1 MNLRWKA
8 YHVQALCGMQFI
20 VLILI
25 ACITGSLMLAAQT
38 LPPADNNRAMN
49 PALPTVFIVG
59 DSTAAYHTDI
69 TAEGASGVQGW
80 GVLFQAFINPAK
92 FNVIN
97 AAMGGR
103 SSRTYLTEG
112 LWSTLMHEIRPGDI
126 VLIQLGH
133 NDVFPVNDDSRA
145 RGTLPGTGPESQEID
160 NLVTHRHETVHTYG
174 WYLTQYVE
182 GARSSGA
189 VPIVMSL
196 TPRNVWEDG
205 KIEMGVSGYRK
216 WASEVAKKEKV
227 DFVDVTGIMVGE
239 LTRFGQAKTS
249 GLYHS
254 TEPVHTTL
262 PGAYLAAQ
270 CVVAGLKAIP
280 ALPINDGLSPIG
292 ILVSP
297 AKTSAP

>member
-8 YHVQALCGMQFI
+8 CRVQALRAIQI
-20 VLILI
+20 VVLILI
-25 ACITGSLMLAAQT
+25 ACIGSSRGAQT
-38 LPPADNNRAMN
+38 LPPADMNQAIN
-49 PALPTVFIVG
+49 PALPTIFVVG

-92 FNVIN
+92 FNVVN

-112 LWSTLMHEIRPGDI
+112 LWSTLMHQIRPGDI

-133 NDVFPVNDDSRA
+133 NDVFPINDDSRA
-145 RGTLPGTGPESQEID
+145 RGTLPGTGPEFQEID
-160 NLVTHRHETVHTYG
+160 NLVTHHHETVHTYG
-174 WYLTQYVE
+174 WYLAQYVE

-189 VPIVMSL
+189 IPIVLSL

-205 KIEMGVSGYRK
+205 TIEIGVSGYRK
-216 WASEVAKKEKV
+216 WAAEVAKNEKV
-227 DFVDVTGIMVGE
+227 DFVDLTGIMVGE

-262 PGAYLAAQ
+262 PGAYLAAE

-280 ALPINDGLSPIG
+280 ALTLNDGLSSIG
-292 ILVSP
+292 RLVSP
-297 AKTSAP
+297 AKTSFP